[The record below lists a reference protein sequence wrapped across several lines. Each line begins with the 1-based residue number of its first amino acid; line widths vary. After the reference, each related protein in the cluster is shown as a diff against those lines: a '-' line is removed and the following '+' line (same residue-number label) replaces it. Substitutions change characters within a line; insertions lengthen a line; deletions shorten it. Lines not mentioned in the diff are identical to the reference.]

1 MPESSSFNL
10 GFWAQIVGWVVM
22 IFGGGSVLGHYKRQ
36 LDEHQKL
43 ADKCSSNNY
52 ITEEKCRQNYA
63 ERQERNEIQMA
74 HIRESLAALV
84 DLRTKFGE
92 LSTKIDVLIDRDN
105 RNDAHK

>member
-63 ERQERNEIQMA
+63 ERQERNDIQMA
-74 HIRESLAALV
+74 HIRENLSSINDIKMQIGAL
-84 DLRTKFGE
+84 
-92 LSTKIDVLIDRDN
+92 SSKIDVLKDRMERTD
-105 RNDAHK
+105 